1 MHEKWYAGETISV
14 SIGQGAVSVTPV
26 SMAVYMATLANGG
39 TRVTPHL
46 LKAVDDGNGWKPVP
60 PPPPQSKVDVD
71 PDKLQAIRDGLWMVV
86 NGAGTGGTARRSPG
100 YDVSGKTG
108 TAQVISNQG
117 KAARGQDRQ
126 GPARQRLVRVLRAAR
141 QPADRRRRVRS
152 STACTARNAAL
163 VAHHMLDTFFAKKE
177 GRPLPPP
184 PSRRPSRLQRTRC
197 REPTART
204 GRGSGRSQNVSDV
217 RTPPLLPH
225 RLGAADRHPRAVRAR
240 RRDDLQHDR
249 RSDARRRRTCYITQ
263 LYAIVLGL
271 VAMVVTL
278 TLDYRTFT
286 DKSHLIYIGAAR
298 RCCST
303 CCSSARCRWAR
314 AAGFRSAVFNL
325 QPSEFAKVGVAL
337 VLAKFFGEN
346 RGAPTWTD
354 LAIGG
359 ALTAHAARADREGAG
374 PRHGGDA
381 AAGVPRR
388 SPISPGCGCASSAC
402 CCSALLLAAPVAWK
416 FALKDYQ
423 KSRISTFLDPSQ
435 DAKGAGYQQIQARIT
450 VGSGGLT
457 GKGFKQGTQG
467 QLRFLPVAH
476 NDFIFSVLAEE
487 QGFAG
492 VLVAL
497 GLYLFVILRA
507 LEAARLAKDRL
518 GSYLVLGVLASFT
531 FQVVY
536 NITMSAGLA
545 PVKGLTLPL
554 MSYGGSSMIATLAG
568 FGLVLN
574 VRMRRFTN

>member
-1 MHEKWYAGETISV
+1 MFERRLYYHIDWALLISILALCALGVVMIYSTTSDPTRGV
-14 SIGQGAVSVTPV
+14 SR
-26 SMAVYMATLANGG
+26 M
-39 TRVTPHL
+39 
-46 LKAVDDGNGWKPVP
+46 
-60 PPPPQSKVDVD
+60 
-71 PDKLQAIRDGLWMVV
+71 
-86 NGAGTGGTARRSPG
+86 
-100 YDVSGKTG
+100 
-108 TAQVISNQG
+108 
-117 KAARGQDRQ
+117 
-126 GPARQRLVRVLRAAR
+126 
-141 QPADRRRRVRS
+141 
-152 STACTARNAAL
+152 
-163 VAHHMLDTFFAKKE
+163 
-177 GRPLPPP
+177 
-184 PSRRPSRLQRTRC
+184 
-197 REPTART
+197 
-204 GRGSGRSQNVSDV
+204 
-217 RTPPLLPH
+217 
-225 RLGAADRHPRAVRAR
+225 
-240 RRDDLQHDR
+240 
-249 RSDARRRRTCYITQ
+249 YITQ
-263 LYAIVLGL
+263 LYAIVIGLG
-271 VAMVVTL
+271 AMVFML
-278 TLDYRTFT
+278 TIDYRAFT
-286 DKSHLIYIGAAR
+286 DKSHLIYIAMIAALLYVMFFGMVQMGAR
-298 RCCST
+298 R
-303 CCSSARCRWAR
+303 WIPLK
-314 AAGFRSAVFNL
+314 VFNL

-346 RGAPTWTD
+346 RGAPSWGD

-359 ALTAHAARADREGAG
+359 ALTLVPLALIAKEPDLGTAVTLLPVFIAVAYLAGMQMRILGILALCAA
-374 PRHGGDA
+374 
-381 AAGVPRR
+381 
-388 SPISPGCGCASSAC
+388 
-402 CCSALLLAAPVAWK
+402 LAAPIAWK

-457 GKGFKQGTQG
+457 GKGFRQGTQG

-554 MSYGGSSMIATLAG
+554 MSYGGSSMIATLAA

>member
-1 MHEKWYAGETISV
+1 MFE
-14 SIGQGAVSVTPV
+14 
-26 SMAVYMATLANGG
+26 
-39 TRVTPHL
+39 
-46 LKAVDDGNGWKPVP
+46 
-60 PPPPQSKVDVD
+60 
-71 PDKLQAIRDGLWMVV
+71 
-86 NGAGTGGTARRSPG
+86 RRL
-100 YDVSGKTG
+100 YYHIDW
-108 TAQVISNQG
+108 
-117 KAARGQDRQ
+117 
-126 GPARQRLVRVLRAAR
+126 
-141 QPADRRRRVRS
+141 
-152 STACTARNAAL
+152 AL
-163 VAHHMLDTFFAKKE
+163 VIAVLALCVLGVIMINSTTADPTR
-177 GRPLPPP
+177 GV
-184 PSRRPSRLQRTRC
+184 SRM
-197 REPTART
+197 
-204 GRGSGRSQNVSDV
+204 
-217 RTPPLLPH
+217 
-225 RLGAADRHPRAVRAR
+225 
-240 RRDDLQHDR
+240 
-249 RSDARRRRTCYITQ
+249 YITQ
-263 LYAIVLGL
+263 LYAIVIGLG
-271 VAMVVTL
+271 AMVFML

-286 DKSHLIYIGAAR
+286 DKSHLIYFMFFGQVQMGAR
-298 RCCST
+298 RWIPLK
-303 CCSSARCRWAR
+303 A
-314 AAGFRSAVFNL
+314 FNL

-346 RGAPTWTD
+346 RGTPSWTD
-354 LAIGG
+354 LAVGG
-359 ALTAHAARADREGAG
+359 LLTAIPLGLIAKEPDLGTAVTLMPVFLAVAYLAG
-374 PRHGGDA
+374 MRMRILGM
-381 AAGVPRR
+381 
-388 SPISPGCGCASSAC
+388 
-402 CCSALLLAAPVAWK
+402 LLLCTVLAAPIAWK

-518 GSYLVLGVLASFT
+518 GAYLVLGVLASFT

-536 NITMSAGLA
+536 NVTMSAGLA